1 MYDIYDISL
10 GQMYREVCVNQY
22 VLCVHSSYMLVAK
35 LTHVTHKNP
44 RYMCSRRSRK
54 VVHLCASLE
63 AVRCDHA
70 KDMTQISMYQD
81 RSKIDPN
88 APSVERGFP
97 HRA

>member
-10 GQMYREVCVNQY
+10 GQISRVQGGMCQPMCFVC
-22 VLCVHSSYMLVAK
+22 SYMLVAQFI
-35 LTHVTHKNP
+35 HVNHNLQGICVLGGHDG
-44 RYMCSRRSRK
+44 R
-54 VVHLCASLE
+54 ASLE

-70 KDMTQISMYQD
+70 KDLAQMSMYQD